1 MLFCHGHGRFSSSST
16 SAGSGLFGG
25 GLFASHAPRSQL
37 PCPWASCFHWL
48 EGQHCRWLVQR
59 PGSRVTFESQVGDAT
74 WESVRILHNQ
84 RNVVRLEQ
92 GGDPCQFN
100 SQSSTDVDCS
110 SSAVALLQ
118 SEGRLTR
125 DSGSGSTLSCQ
136 ICQIQSAS

>member
-16 SAGSGLFGG
+16 SAGSGLFWWWAIRFACTSVSASMPLGFMFPLAGG
-25 GLFASHAPRSQL
+25 PTL
-37 PCPWASCFHWL
+37 PVACSAA
-48 EGQHCRWLVQR
+48 G
-59 PGSRVTFESQVGDAT
+59 TFESQVGDAS

-100 SQSSTDVDCS
+100 SQSGTDVDCS